1 MLTPEVTVIIPVFN
15 AEKSIEKC
23 YNSIQKQTFQD
34 YEILLVNDGS
44 TDNTESLL
52 ATIAKS
58 DSKVRVINKKN
69 EGVAVTRNFAVLEA
83 KGKYI
88 LFMDN
93 DDFIDSD
100 YIEKFYNA
108 ISGKKLDVVV
118 GGYRR
123 VSEEKTLFEV
133 SLKKDSWSKYTTISP
148 WAKIYRKDFIIDNE
162 LQFLDYIIGEDV
174 YFNLQV
180 YSLTKKIST
189 IDYVGYN
196 WFDNIESIS
205 NTAHKGFKKEADI
218 TYLFSMLNKKIKLD
232 DSLTKY
238 YLKRFYIYYLLYS
251 GRTATYQDFLF
262 EYKKIKGWLVEHSL
276 LSNLSPFNKTVSSDR
291 LSVKLIVFAF
301 ELIESLKMINLFARI
316 YCKGEQSNG

>member
-93 DDFIDSD
+93 
-100 YIEKFYNA
+100 
-108 ISGKKLDVVV
+108 
-118 GGYRR
+118 
-123 VSEEKTLFEV
+123 
-133 SLKKDSWSKYTTISP
+133 
-148 WAKIYRKDFIIDNE
+148 
-162 LQFLDYIIGEDV
+162 
-174 YFNLQV
+174 
-180 YSLTKKIST
+180 
-189 IDYVGYN
+189 
-196 WFDNIESIS
+196 
-205 NTAHKGFKKEADI
+205 
-218 TYLFSMLNKKIKLD
+218 
-232 DSLTKY
+232 
-238 YLKRFYIYYLLYS
+238 
-251 GRTATYQDFLF
+251 
-262 EYKKIKGWLVEHSL
+262 
-276 LSNLSPFNKTVSSDR
+276 
-291 LSVKLIVFAF
+291 
-301 ELIESLKMINLFARI
+301 
-316 YCKGEQSNG
+316 

>member
-93 DDFIDSD
+93 DDFIDPD

-189 IDYVGYN
+189 ID
-196 WFDNIESIS
+196 
-205 NTAHKGFKKEADI
+205 
-218 TYLFSMLNKKIKLD
+218 
-232 DSLTKY
+232 
-238 YLKRFYIYYLLYS
+238 
-251 GRTATYQDFLF
+251 
-262 EYKKIKGWLVEHSL
+262 
-276 LSNLSPFNKTVSSDR
+276 
-291 LSVKLIVFAF
+291 
-301 ELIESLKMINLFARI
+301 
-316 YCKGEQSNG
+316 

>member
-1 MLTPEVTVIIPVFN
+1 LTPEVTVIIPVFN

-93 DDFIDSD
+93 DDFIDPD

-133 SLKKDSWSKYTTISP
+133 SLKK
-148 WAKIYRKDFIIDNE
+148 
-162 LQFLDYIIGEDV
+162 
-174 YFNLQV
+174 
-180 YSLTKKIST
+180 
-189 IDYVGYN
+189 
-196 WFDNIESIS
+196 
-205 NTAHKGFKKEADI
+205 
-218 TYLFSMLNKKIKLD
+218 
-232 DSLTKY
+232 
-238 YLKRFYIYYLLYS
+238 
-251 GRTATYQDFLF
+251 
-262 EYKKIKGWLVEHSL
+262 
-276 LSNLSPFNKTVSSDR
+276 
-291 LSVKLIVFAF
+291 
-301 ELIESLKMINLFARI
+301 
-316 YCKGEQSNG
+316 